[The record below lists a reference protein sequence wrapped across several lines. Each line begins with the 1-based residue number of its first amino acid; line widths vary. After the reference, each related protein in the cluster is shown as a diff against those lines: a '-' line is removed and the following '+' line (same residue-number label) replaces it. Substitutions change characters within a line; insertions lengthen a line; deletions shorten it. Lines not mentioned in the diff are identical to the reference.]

1 MAVLKIPNP
10 INNVGLIESF
20 IKICPNPPASATI
33 DFDGVDDYLDSE
45 LNISNFKN
53 KFETFADKHFKS
65 AIKDFENEIQHLKNK
80 SPHELIK
87 LERIS
92 SELQH
97 YYNQLINHKIFDSEL
112 LLKLREKAKES
123 LSKI

>member
-1 MAVLKIPNP
+1 MNISLNLKFKKLDDLCDQIFDYFHL
-10 INNVGLIESF
+10 VYYDLET
-20 IKICPNPPASATI
+20 KI
-33 DFDGVDDYLDSE
+33 DSE
-45 LNISNFKN
+45 LNISNFRN

-87 LERIS
+87 LERIT
-92 SELQH
+92 SELQQ
-97 YYNQLINHKIFDSEL
+97 YYSQLINHKIFDSEL